1 MANKPF
7 QPSSQASPST
17 SQSNETDLSS
27 ITSALWRIA
36 DLLDQRLPAPGATT
50 ASTEPAVSLKPGPAP
65 IPLDAAGE
73 KVFEALR
80 AWRLE
85 RARKDGLSPYIVAY
99 DRSLRQVARER
110 PSSLEGLQGIQGFGP
125 AKAIKYG
132 PELLEVLAK
141 AD

>member
-1 MANKPF
+1 MATKPF
-7 QPSSQASPST
+7 QPSASST
-17 SQSNETDLSS
+17 VNASEVDSTPVLAELR
-27 ITSALWRIA
+27 RIG
-36 DLLDQRLPAPGATT
+36 DLLDARLPASAAG
-50 ASTEPAVSLKPGPAP
+50 AVSLKPGPAP
-65 IPLDAAGE
+65 IPLDESGE

-80 AWRLE
+80 TWRLE

-110 PSSLEGLQGIQGFGP
+110 PSSLEDLQGIQGFGP

>member
-1 MANKPF
+1 MATKPF
-7 QPSSQASPST
+7 QPSSQTTPTT
-17 SQSNETDLSS
+17 SEADLSS

-36 DLLDQRLPAPGATT
+36 DLLDARLPAPSATP
-50 ASTEPAVSLKPGPAP
+50 AGTEPAVSLKPGPAP

-110 PSSLEGLQGIQGFGP
+110 PASLEDLQGIQGFGP

-132 PELLEVLAK
+132 PELLEVLSK
-141 AD
+141 TE

>member
-1 MANKPF
+1 MANTPF
-7 QPSSQASPST
+7 QPSPPST
-17 SQSNETDLSS
+17 ETADMTAVVSELR
-27 ITSALWRIA
+27 RIG
-36 DLLDQRLPAPGATT
+36 DLLDARLPSPGAQ
-50 ASTEPAVSLKPGPAP
+50 PAVSLKPGPAP
-65 IPLDAAGE
+65 IPLDGAGE
-73 KVFEALR
+73 RVFEALR

-110 PSSLEGLQGIQGFGP
+110 PSSLEALQTIQGFGP

-141 AD
+141 A

>member
-1 MANKPF
+1 MATKPF
-7 QPSSQASPST
+7 QPSSQAST
-17 SQSNETDLSS
+17 ETDL
-27 ITSALWRIA
+27 THVVNELRRIG
-36 DLLDQRLPAPGATT
+36 DLLDARLPAAT
-50 ASTEPAVSLKPGPAP
+50 AGDAPAVSLKPGPAP
-65 IPLDAAGE
+65 IPLDSAGE
-73 KVFEALR
+73 QVFEALR

-110 PSSLEGLQGIQGFGP
+110 PSSLEQLQTIQGFGP

-141 AD
+141 A

>member
-1 MANKPF
+1 MATKPF
-7 QPSSQASPST
+7 PPSSHASH
-17 SQSNETDLSS
+17 ETDL
-27 ITSALWRIA
+27 TPVVDELRRIG
-36 DLLDQRLPAPGATT
+36 DLLDARLPIAA
-50 ASTEPAVSLKPGPAP
+50 ASGQPAVSLKPGPAP
-65 IPLDAAGE
+65 IPLDEAGE
-73 KVFEALR
+73 RVFEALR

-110 PSSLEGLQGIQGFGP
+110 PSSLEDLQGIQGFGP

>member
-1 MANKPF
+1 MANP
-7 QPSSQASPST
+7 PSRTSSPPANDPVVS
-17 SQSNETDLSS
+17 ELR
-27 ITSALWRIA
+27 RIA
-36 DLLDQRLPAPGATT
+36 DLLDARLPVAAAQLG
-50 ASTEPAVSLKPGPAP
+50 LKPGPAP
-65 IPLDAAGE
+65 IPLDGEGE

-110 PSSLEGLQGIQGFGP
+110 PQSLEDLQGIQGFGP

-132 PELLEVLAK
+132 PELLEVLAR
-141 AD
+141 A

>member
-1 MANKPF
+1 MANTPF
-7 QPSSQASPST
+7 QPSSHAHTSTAQPSQAT
-17 SQSNETDLSS
+17 NEIDL
-27 ITSALWRIA
+27 TPVLNELRRIG
-36 DLLDQRLPAPGATT
+36 DLLDARLPALVAGAVT
-50 ASTEPAVSLKPGPAP
+50 LKPGPAP

-73 KVFEALR
+73 RVFEALR

-110 PSSLEGLQGIQGFGP
+110 PTNLEGLQGIQGFGP
-125 AKAIKYG
+125 AKAVKYG

>member
-1 MANKPF
+1 MATKPF
-7 QPSSQASPST
+7 QPSSHASPT
-17 SQSNETDLSS
+17 TDIDLSPVA
-27 ITSALWRIA
+27 SALWRIA
-36 DLLDQRLPAPGATT
+36 DLLDARLPAPGN
-50 ASTEPAVSLKPGPAP
+50 ASAAQPAVSLKDGPAP
-65 IPLDAAGE
+65 IPLDEAGE
-73 KVFEALR
+73 RVFEALR

>member
-1 MANKPF
+1 MATKPF
-7 QPSSQASPST
+7 QPSSHASPV
-17 SQSNETDLSS
+17 NDTDLTP
-27 ITSALWRIA
+27 IVNELRRIG
-36 DLLDQRLPAPGATT
+36 DLIDARLPASAGPQ
-50 ASTEPAVSLKPGPAP
+50 PAVSLKPDPAP
-65 IPLDAAGE
+65 IPLDEAGE
-73 KVFEALR
+73 RVFEALR

-110 PSSLEGLQGIQGFGP
+110 PSSLEDLQGIQGFGP

-132 PELLEVLAK
+132 PELLEILAK

>member
-1 MANKPF
+1 MANKPS
-7 QPSSQASPST
+7 QPSSQD
-17 SQSNETDLSS
+17 NDFSS
-27 ITSALWRIA
+27 ATSALWRIA
-36 DLLDQRLPAPGATT
+36 DLLDERLPKTGAT
-50 ASTEPAVSLKPGPAP
+50 APSEPTVSLKPGPAP

-110 PSSLEGLQGIQGFGP
+110 PSSLEDLQGIQGFGP

-141 AD
+141 TE

>member
-1 MANKPF
+1 MATKPF
-7 QPSSQASPST
+7 QPSSQA
-17 SQSNETDLSS
+17 NETDL
-27 ITSALWRIA
+27 THVVNELRRIG
-36 DLLDQRLPAPGATT
+36 DLLDARLPAAGA
-50 ASTEPAVSLKPGPAP
+50 AQPAVSLKPGPAP
-65 IPLDAAGE
+65 IPLDEAGE
-73 KVFEALR
+73 RVFEALR

-110 PSSLEGLQGIQGFGP
+110 PASLEDLQGIQGFGP

>member
-1 MANKPF
+1 MATKPF
-7 QPSSQASPST
+7 QPSSHAQPT
-17 SQSNETDLSS
+17 TNEVDFTPLL
-27 ITSALWRIA
+27 AELRRIG
-36 DLLDQRLPAPGATT
+36 DLLDARLPASAG
-50 ASTEPAVSLKPGPAP
+50 SGEPTVSLKPGPAP

-110 PSSLEGLQGIQGFGP
+110 PASLEDLQGIQGFGP

>member
-1 MANKPF
+1 MAPT
-7 QPSSQASPST
+7 PST
-17 SQSNETDLSS
+17 A
-27 ITSALWRIA
+27 SAQTTEFAAVVAELRRIG
-36 DLLDQRLPAPGATT
+36 DLLDARLPGANAIATG
-50 ASTEPAVSLKPGPAP
+50 AVSLKPAPSP
-65 IPLDAAGE
+65 IPLDSAGE

-110 PSSLEGLQGIQGFGP
+110 PSNLEELQAIQGFGP
-125 AKAIKYG
+125 AKASKYG

>member
-1 MANKPF
+1 MANTPS
-7 QPSSQASPST
+7 QPSAFEVDFAPV
-17 SQSNETDLSS
+17 LSE
-27 ITSALWRIA
+27 LRRIG
-36 DLLDQRLPAPGATT
+36 DLLDARLPASMSSG
-50 ASTEPAVSLKPGPAP
+50 EPAVSLKPGPAP
-65 IPLDAAGE
+65 IPLDSAGE

-110 PSSLEGLQGIQGFGP
+110 PSSLEELQGIQGFGP

-141 AD
+141 A

>member
-1 MANKPF
+1 MAH
-7 QPSSQASPST
+7 SPSPT
-17 SQSNETDLSS
+17 SSRQPAPRETDLD
-27 ITSALWRIA
+27 AVVRELHRIG
-36 DLLDQRLPAPGATT
+36 DLLDARLPVAG
-50 ASTEPAVSLKPGPAP
+50 SNDAVTLKPGPAP
-65 IPLDAAGE
+65 IPLDSAGE

-110 PSSLEGLQGIQGFGP
+110 PTSLEALQGIQGFGP

-132 PELLEVLAK
+132 PELLEVVAK
-141 AD
+141 V